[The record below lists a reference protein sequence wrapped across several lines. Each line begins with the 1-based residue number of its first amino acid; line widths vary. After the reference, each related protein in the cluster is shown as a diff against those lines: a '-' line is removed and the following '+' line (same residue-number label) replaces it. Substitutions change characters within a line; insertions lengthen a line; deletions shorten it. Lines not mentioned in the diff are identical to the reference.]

1 MSTDYLRQKLSRAT
15 TDNGEPILTIHT
27 DDGDLRVYSP
37 DSDEYRVNADVV
49 EKARDLGADIIAYA
63 ESWCG
68 VTIEGGE
75 HGKNVGIEIM
85 PFADFFGMLR
95 RRGVPVN

>member
-1 MSTDYLRQKLSRAT
+1 MSTEYLRQKLSRAA

-27 DDGDLRVYSP
+27 NGGDLRVYSP

-49 EKARDLGADIIAYA
+49 EKAHDLGADIIAYA

-75 HGKNVGIEIM
+75 YGKNVEIEIM
-85 PFADFFGMLR
+85 PFADFFRMLQ
-95 RRGVPVN
+95 RRGVPVD